1 MALSFGSHSLFGQ
14 ITMIRRAL
22 PAAIAMALASTQVL
36 AQVPPSSATNSS
48 SKSLV
53 PQVEE
58 ISVIGRYVPDEKRNT
73 SALSNV
79 LSNEQFSRS
88 GDTNIAEGLK
98 RVAGLSVVGGKY
110 VYVRGLGERYSSA
123 LLNGSTMPS
132 PEPLNRVVPLDLFPN
147 AIMDSVVV
155 QKTYSAQFPSEFGG
169 GVLQMRTKKSSDEF
183 FFNLSTSIA
192 GTEGTNFSNGVQA
205 NSGSKDWMGVDD
217 GARAMPDLL
226 KQATANGQRLQRSSK
241 YLDTGGYSAQ
251 ELQGIGQSL
260 NNEYDLSKQSIPA
273 DFGAT
278 ASLGNYHDI
287 GSTRFNYLA
296 AVDYK
301 NSWDKNAIERNT
313 YKVSGVDELVRQ
325 DAFTFYSTE
334 NNIDISSILSTSLEF
349 SDNHSISATN
359 IILRQSDNIAGQEIG
374 FYGDEQLNSTKTKI
388 EYIERQ
394 LVSNQ
399 LQGDHYFPDKHELN
413 VTWRYN
419 RSTADRDAPDTR
431 EYRYDDTDQG
441 TIFNLRADG
450 NVRRFSQLRDVSTD
464 YAIDANAVFYGPMDS
479 TIIMSTGYD
488 KQASVRDYNI
498 RRFTFFELGDV
509 SSREGFLA
517 QPLSQILAPENI
529 SPLDFELRETT
540 RPTDTYGASRD
551 LESYYVQAELNF
563 SDRIQLLAGVRQEDY
578 RQNVSTFDLF
588 RPADTIQGNLE
599 TSDLLPGITATY
611 INGNHQFR
619 LGYSETTSRPD
630 FRELSPASFTN
641 PLTGYEVVGNPNLR
655 VAAIKNYDM
664 RWEWYFSRTDS
675 LSLGFF
681 MKDFDSPIESVVQPG
696 ANSAR
701 SYVNAKSATNQG
713 VEFEA
718 RKQLDF
724 LGDFWSDFYLSGNV
738 SYIQSDV
745 TIGVTEQNILTNSS
759 RPLQGQSDW
768 LFNGQIG
775 YDSFSGL
782 TATLLYHYFGE
793 RIFEVGILGAPDLV
807 EAPHGELDFVL
818 SKEFAD
824 NWKLNIKAQNLFDD
838 RKEITQGGYVTTGYF
853 DGRSASLKLEYQ
865 F

>member
-1 MALSFGSHSLFGQ
+1 MALSFGSLSLLGQ
-14 ITMIRRAL
+14 FIMIKRAL
-22 PAAIAMALASTQVL
+22 PAAIAMALASTSVL
-36 AQVPPSSATNSS
+36 AQDSSSPATNSGNNAS
-48 SKSLV
+48 M

-73 SALSNV
+73 SSLSNV
-79 LSNEQFSRS
+79 LSNEEFSRS

-98 RVAGLSVVGGKY
+98 RVAGLSLVGGKY

-183 FFNLSTSIA
+183 FFNVATSIS
-192 GTEGTNFSNGVQA
+192 GTEGTSFSNGVQA
-205 NSGSKDWMGVDD
+205 NSGGKDWLGYDD

-226 KQATANGQRLQRSSK
+226 KQATTNGQRLQRTSQ
-241 YLDTGGYSAQ
+241 YLDTGGYTAQ
-251 ELQGIGQSL
+251 ELQTIGQSL

-273 DFGAT
+273 DMGAT
-278 ASLGNYHDI
+278 MSLGNYHDI

-296 AVDYK
+296 AIDYK
-301 NSWDKNAIERNT
+301 NSWDKNEIERNT

-349 SDNHSISATN
+349 SENHSISATN

-374 FYGDEQLNSTKTKI
+374 FYGDEQLDSTKTEI

-394 LVSNQ
+394 LVSHQ
-399 LQGDHYFPDKHELN
+399 LEGDHYFPDNHELN

-419 RSTADRDAPDTR
+419 RATADRDAPDTR

-450 NVRRFSQLRDVSTD
+450 NVRRFSELSDVSTD
-464 YAIDANAVFYGPMDS
+464 YAIDTNAVFYGPLDS
-479 TIIMSTGYD
+479 TIILSAGYD
-488 KQASVRDYNI
+488 NQESVRDYNI

-509 SSREGFLA
+509 ANREGFLI

-529 SPLDFELRETT
+529 NPLGFELRETT
-540 RPTDTYGASRD
+540 RPTDTYAASRKI
-551 LESYYVQAELNF
+551 ESFYVQSEINF
-563 SDRIQLLAGVRQEDY
+563 SDRIQLLAGLRQENY
-578 RQNVSTFDLF
+578 RQNVRTFDLF
-588 RPADTIQGNLE
+588 RPTDIIEANLE
-599 TSDLLPGITATY
+599 SSDILPGLTATY

-630 FRELSPASFTN
+630 FRELSPATFTN
-641 PLTGYEVVGNPNLR
+641 PLTGYEVVGNPDLK
-655 VAAIKNYDM
+655 VAAIKNYDL

-701 SYVNAKSATNQG
+701 SYVNARSATNQG
-713 VEFEA
+713 IELEA

-724 LGDFWSDFYLSGNV
+724 LGDAWSNFYVSGNA
-738 SYIQSDV
+738 SYIQSEV
-745 TIGVTEQNILTNSS
+745 TIDPGTILTNSS

-793 RIFEVGILGAPDLV
+793 RIYEVGILGAPDLM
-807 EAPHGELDFVL
+807 EEPHGELDFVM
-818 SKEFAD
+818 SKEFGD

-838 RKEITQGGYVTTGYF
+838 RKKITQGGYVTTGYF
-853 DGRSASLKLEYQ
+853 EGRAASLKVEYQ

>member
-1 MALSFGSHSLFGQ
+1 
-14 ITMIRRAL
+14 MIKRAL
-22 PAAIAMALASTQVL
+22 PAAIAMALASTHVL
-36 AQVPPSSATNSS
+36 AQDTTSTVTNSS
-48 SKSLV
+48 T

-58 ISVIGRYVPDEKRNT
+58 IAVIGRYVPDEKRNT

-79 LSNEQFSRS
+79 LTNEQFSRS

-98 RVAGLSVVGGKY
+98 RVAGLSLVGGKY

-183 FFNLSTSIA
+183 FFNIATSVA
-192 GTEGTNFSNGVQA
+192 GTQGTNFSNGVKA
-205 NSGSKDWMGVDD
+205 NSGDKDWLGYDD
-217 GARAMPDLL
+217 GTRAMPDVL
-226 KQATANGQRLQRSSK
+226 KQATANGQRLQRKSQF
-241 YLDTGGYSAQ
+241 LDTGGYSAQ
-251 ELQGIGQSL
+251 ELQLIGQSL
-260 NNEYDLSKQSIPA
+260 NNDYDLSAESIPA
-273 DFGAT
+273 DLGAT
-278 ASLGNYHDI
+278 MSLGNFHDI
-287 GSTRFNYLA
+287 GDYRFNYLA

-301 NSWDKNAIERNT
+301 NSWDKNEIERNT
-313 YKVSGVDELVRQ
+313 YKVGGVDELVRQ

-334 NNIDISSILSTSLEF
+334 NNIDISSILATGFEF
-349 SDNHSISATN
+349 SENHSISATN
-359 IILRQSDNIAGQEIG
+359 IMLRQSDNIAGKEVG
-374 FYGDEQLNSTKTKI
+374 FFGDEQLDSTITQI
-388 EYIERQ
+388 EYIERE
-394 LVSNQ
+394 LVSHQ
-399 LQGDHYFPDKHELN
+399 LQGDHYFPDSHELN
-413 VTWRYN
+413 ITWRYN

-431 EYRYDDTDQG
+431 EYRYDDTPEG
-441 TIFNLRADG
+441 TVFNLRADG
-450 NVRRFSQLRDVSTD
+450 NVRRYSQLSDTSTD
-464 YAIDANAVFYGPMDS
+464 YAVDTNAVFYGPMSS
-479 TIIMSTGYD
+479 TIVLSAGYD
-488 KQASVRDYNI
+488 NQESVRDYNI

-509 SSREGFLA
+509 ANREGFLT

-529 SPLDFELRETT
+529 SPQDFELRETT
-540 RPTDTYGASRD
+540 RPTDTYAASRE
-551 LESYYVQAELNF
+551 LESFYVQADVNF
-563 SDRIQLLAGVRQEDY
+563 SDRIQLLAGLRQEEY
-578 RQNVSTFDLF
+578 RQHVSTFDLF
-588 RPADTIQGNLE
+588 RPDSNIEGNLE

-630 FRELSPASFTN
+630 FRELSPATFTN

-655 VAAIKNYDM
+655 VAAIKNYDL
-664 RWEWYFSRTDS
+664 RWEWYLSRTDS

-681 MKDFDSPIESVVQPG
+681 MKEFDSPIESVVQPG

-713 VEFEA
+713 VELEA
-718 RKQLDF
+718 RKQLEF
-724 LGDFWSDFYLSGNV
+724 LGEKFSDFYVSGNV
-738 SYIQSDV
+738 SYIESEV

-775 YDSFSGL
+775 YDSLGGL
-782 TATLLYHYFGE
+782 SATMLYHYFGE
-793 RIFEVGILGAPDLV
+793 RIYEVGILGAPDLI
-807 EAPHGELDFVL
+807 EEPHGELDFVL
-818 SKEFAD
+818 SKEFGD
-824 NWKLNIKAQNLFDD
+824 NWKLNVKAQNLLND
-838 RKEITQGGYVTTGYF
+838 RKEITQGGYVATGYF
-853 DGRSASLKLEYQ
+853 EGRSASLKLEYR